1 MEKISPGEIEK
12 KKENGC
18 VRGQM
23 KWKKARVRKDSR
35 VENDANEIC
44 YTYLVA
50 ASTVLYHENDFSS
63 FLVEESTDK
72 NTDINV
78 IK

>member
-1 MEKISPGEIEK
+1 MEKISPGKLK
-12 KKENGC
+12 KKENGW